1 MTGGLSALMR
11 RVLFAGIIAGVA
23 AGCVVTLLQMV
34 KLTPLI
40 LAAEVFED
48 AAPHNHAAADAATT
62 SAPGAGHSGH
72 EHGAAVATGAG
83 TEWQP
88 ADGLERTAFTLL
100 ANIIVGA
107 GFGLL
112 LSGAFAMREA
122 AGGRAPDARQ
132 GVLWGLA
139 GFAAFALAPS
149 FGLPPELPGSHAAD
163 LPLRQ
168 AWWLATAVGTAGG
181 LALLV
186 FTQHLGWRIAGI
198 VLIAAP
204 HIVGAPHPA
213 VHAAGTAP
221 PELAAAFAA
230 ASLVTAALFWTV
242 LGSLNGWLYRKLA

>member
-1 MTGGLSALMR
+1 MATGLAALMR
-11 RVLFAGIIAGVA
+11 RVLFAGILAGAA
-23 AGCVVTLLQMV
+23 AGCVITLLQAA

-40 LAAEVFED
+40 LAAEVYEE
-48 AAPHNHAAADAATT
+48 AAPHSHAAVGAEPGGGHDHAAAPAEEAT
-62 SAPGAGHSGH
+62 A
-72 EHGAAVATGAG
+72 
-83 TEWQP
+83 WQP

-100 ANIIVGA
+100 ANIVLGA

-112 LSGAFAMREA
+112 LSGAFALREA

-168 AWWLATAVGTAGG
+168 AWWLATVVGTAGG
-181 LALLV
+181 LALLT
-186 FTQHLGWRIAGI
+186 FAQRLGWRVVAIA
-198 VLIAAP
+198 LIAAP
-204 HIVGAPHPA
+204 HVVGAPEPA
-213 VHAAGTAP
+213 AHGVGTAP

>member
-1 MTGGLSALMR
+1 MTSGLSAMMR

-23 AGCVVTLLQMV
+23 AGCVVTLLQAA

-40 LAAEVFED
+40 LAAEVFEE
-48 AAPHNHAAADAATT
+48 AAPHSHAAAE
-62 SAPGAGHSGH
+62 PGGAH
-72 EHGAAVATGAG
+72 EHAAPATAA
-83 TEWQP
+83 EAAWQP

-100 ANIIVGA
+100 ANIVVGA

-112 LSGAFAMREA
+112 LSGAFALREA

-181 LALLV
+181 LALIV
-186 FTQHLGWRIAGI
+186 FVQRIGWRIAGM

-204 HIVGAPHPA
+204 HVVGAPQPA
-213 VHAAGTAP
+213 LHAAGTAP

>member
-1 MTGGLSALMR
+1 MNSGLAAMMR

-23 AGCVVTLLQMV
+23 AGCVVTLLQAA

-40 LAAEVFED
+40 LAAEVFEE
-48 AAPHNHAAADAATT
+48 AAPHSHGVAAHAEHAAGD
-62 SAPGAGHSGH
+62 GH
-72 EHGAAVATGAG
+72 EHAAPAAH

-100 ANIIVGA
+100 ANIFVGA

-112 LSGAFAMREA
+112 LSGAFALREA

-168 AWWLATAVGTAGG
+168 AWWRATAAGTAGG
-181 LALLV
+181 LALIV
-186 FTQHLGWRIAGI
+186 FVQNLGWRIAGLA
-198 VLIAAP
+198 LIAVP
-204 HIVGAPHPA
+204 HIVGAPEPTS
-213 VHAAGTAP
+213 HAAGSAP
-221 PELAAAFAA
+221 PELASAFAA
-230 ASLVTAALFWTV
+230 ASLVIAALFWTV
-242 LGSLNGWLYRKLA
+242 LGSVNGWLYRKLA